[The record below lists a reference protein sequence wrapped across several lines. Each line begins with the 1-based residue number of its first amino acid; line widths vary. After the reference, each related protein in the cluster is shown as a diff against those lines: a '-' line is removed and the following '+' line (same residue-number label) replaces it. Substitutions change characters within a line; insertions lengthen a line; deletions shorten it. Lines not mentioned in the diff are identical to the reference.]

1 MNKIVKN
8 WKKQPP
14 EVFSKKSVLENF
26 AKLTEKDLCP
36 SLTLIFYWQF
46 YELFENTETFF
57 TEHFQATASDEEAWW
72 SNFLIPVF
80 PEENIC

>member
-1 MNKIVKN
+1 MPKINAKMPTTTKNAEMNKIVKN

-36 SLTLIFYWQF
+36 SLTLIFY
-46 YELFENTETFF
+46 
-57 TEHFQATASDEEAWW
+57 
-72 SNFLIPVF
+72 
-80 PEENIC
+80 

>member
-1 MNKIVKN
+1 MPTTTKNAEMNKIVKN

-36 SLTLIFYWQF
+36 SLTLIFY
-46 YELFENTETFF
+46 
-57 TEHFQATASDEEAWW
+57 
-72 SNFLIPVF
+72 
-80 PEENIC
+80 